1 MYSRDRSSVISSI
14 IVGALII
21 AAVGA
26 TYYLTSSQ
34 VSSLSAQNTNLEG
47 QVGSLGDQLSGLN
60 QQVASQD
67 QQMSSQN
74 QQIGSLN
81 QQVSNLNQQIGNAN
95 GQISSLSQ
103 QISTQTVKVVTETD
117 TVNNIV
123 TTTYVTTETLTSITE
138 VPMSTLVV
146 LSDTYSNATKTF
158 TFQVQN
164 TENYTVHAQLSASLW
179 GQTSFGCNGQIGSY
193 ISQVY
198 TFGPNSETTTVLNL
212 TLGQYVG
219 FCGTNPTSSLQMNY
233 VIPQSTAVSPTYSF
247 NIVPGYDHS

>member
-1 MYSRDRSSVISSI
+1 MSSRGLASVISSI

-34 VSSLSAQNTNLEG
+34 VSSISAQNTNLKG

-60 QQVASQD
+60 QQIASQD
-67 QQMSSQN
+67 

-81 QQVSNLNQQIGNAN
+81 QQDSNLNQQLSNAN

-123 TTTYVTTETLTSITE
+123 TTTFVTTTTLTSITE

-198 TFGPNSETTTVLNL
+198 TFGPNSETTTILNL

-219 FCGTNPTSSLQMNY
+219 FCGTNPTTSLQMNL
-233 VIPQSTAVSPTYSF
+233 VIPQSTAISPTYSF

>member
-1 MYSRDRSSVISSI
+1 MSSRDLSSVIASI
-14 IVGALII
+14 IVGALIV

-60 QQVASQD
+60 QQVASQN

-74 QQIGSLN
+74 QQLGSLN
-81 QQVSNLNQQIGNAN
+81 QQVSNLNQQLSDAN
-95 GQISSLSQ
+95 DQISGLSQ
-103 QISTQTVKVVTETD
+103 QISTQTVTVVTETD
-117 TVNNIV
+117 SVNNIV
-123 TTTYVTTETLTSITE
+123 TTTYVTTTTLTSITE

-146 LSDTYSNATKTF
+146 LSDTYNNATKTF

-219 FCGTNPTSSLQMNY
+219 FCGANPTTSLQMTY
-233 VIPQSTAVSPTYSF
+233 VIPQSTSVSPTYSF